1 MDKPF
6 VVIVTYNSAETIK
19 QLLADL
25 GSLLDRVVVID
36 NGSKDKTLSI
46 LKRTPKIK
54 VIVPGRNTGCDEGTN
69 IGITYALSKGA
80 DYVLVLSPDVHVYNG
95 FLQKLLDTFSKDKKI
110 GIVASKIITED
121 KRIWSLGGVLD
132 KKRFSGGLIGY
143 KDKDDLRKKDI
154 YDVDFVAGCVML

>member
-46 LKRTPKIK
+46 LKKTPKIK

-69 IGITYALSKGA
+69 IGITIPIFLS
-80 DYVLVLSPDVHVYNG
+80 
-95 FLQKLLDTFSKDKKI
+95 LLKVSSSFCKKPLY
-110 GIVASKIITED
+110 TCT
-121 KRIWSLGGVLD
+121 
-132 KKRFSGGLIGY
+132 SG
-143 KDKDDLRKKDI
+143 LRTKT
-154 YDVDFVAGCVML
+154 